1 MEIHGYEKAITFGQS
16 KEIYCITHLNV
27 THIEW
32 FRVGADDRPLEKSCG
47 NQQLTMTVD
56 TKRARLNGAIFTC
69 RVTDVEGNQYEESVS
84 IRVKGEWY
92 DINIW
97 CFTFRCMEKKNPGF
111 HLYLFN
117 IQFYLVIHV
126 LQSSYLATASIA
138 CACVFS
144 SWT

>member
-27 THIEW
+27 TQIEW
-32 FRVGADDRPLEKSCG
+32 FRVGADDRPLEKAYG

-92 DINIW
+92 NINISPYGVLLLDVW
-97 CFTFRCMEKKNPGF
+97 KRRPQDFTYTCSTYSF
-111 HLYLFN
+111 
-117 IQFYLVIHV
+117 
-126 LQSSYLATASIA
+126 T
-138 CACVFS
+138 
-144 SWT
+144 